1 MPAVKLSSTIGGNFT
16 QDTATRLAA
25 QIASDSSLF
34 RCTRIPSEPRTEHE
48 PDR

>member
-34 RCTRIPSEPRTEHE
+34 RCTPYPSEPRTEHE

>member
-34 RCTRIPSEPRTEHE
+34 RCTPYPFRAPNRARA
-48 PDR
+48 DR